1 MPDGGKMKQEKN
13 KIQIEIEEYEST
25 VKEIVVKQEE
35 IETLKKKL
43 SKLEIER
50 TQLDIKLKK
59 EAMEIEA
66 EVYNSYTEKDLLRLV
81 DCANKLA
88 KKEVAADFK
97 QLVDKFKSHELG
109 VNDISQLQTYIE
121 LYGKY
126 VRENNT
132 LLKQVFKI
140 FGGELDE

>member
-1 MPDGGKMKQEKN
+1 MKQEKN

-97 QLVDKFKSHELG
+97 QLVDKFKSYELG

>member
-97 QLVDKFKSHELG
+97 QLVDKFKSYELG